1 MPLRLKR
8 TWEIMTGQ
16 REPVTAGDAEGAD
29 RGQGNNA
36 DTSYPQAPDADGV
49 DVSLRITGWKRT
61 GVAIRTAD
69 ELVLEREPDNIYD
82 PFAVR
87 FITQERKHAGYVMA
101 GQAALLAPAL
111 DAGDVELL
119 SRARVIEESTD
130 GKARPLEVKVTIVHH
145 GRAIRDTSDS
155 RTV

>member
-36 DTSYPQAPDADGV
+36 DTSHPQAPDADGV

-61 GVAIRTAD
+61 GVAIRTAVTKIIY
-69 ELVLEREPDNIYD
+69 LVY
-82 PFAVR
+82 
-87 FITQERKHAGYVMA
+87 
-101 GQAALLAPAL
+101 LLGIL
-111 DAGDVELL
+111 G
-119 SRARVIEESTD
+119 I
-130 GKARPLEVKVTIVHH
+130 I
-145 GRAIRDTSDS
+145 
-155 RTV
+155 